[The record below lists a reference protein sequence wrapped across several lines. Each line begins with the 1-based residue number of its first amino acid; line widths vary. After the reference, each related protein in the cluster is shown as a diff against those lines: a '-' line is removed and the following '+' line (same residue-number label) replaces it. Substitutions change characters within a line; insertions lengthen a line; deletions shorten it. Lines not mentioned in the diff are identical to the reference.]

1 MKGDRLGE
9 LEELTLLA
17 IKILGDNA
25 YGVAVQEVIE
35 REAARTVA
43 LGAVYAALDRLELKG
58 LVRSM
63 LSVAVAE
70 RGGRR
75 RRVFQV
81 TGLGVRAVRESETGA
96 RSAVERRSARVART
110 ILMPPSLARL
120 QRPPR
125 GRRVGLEDTSVN
137 HGPGGASRTTRT
149 RRHSS
154 RVVKGFCR

>member
-81 TGLGVRAVRESETGA
+81 TGLGVRAVRESRRAREALWSAVPRASRA
-96 RSAVERRSARVART
+96 RS
-110 ILMPPSLARL
+110 
-120 QRPPR
+120 
-125 GRRVGLEDTSVN
+125 
-137 HGPGGASRTTRT
+137 
-149 RRHSS
+149 
-154 RVVKGFCR
+154 

>member
-1 MKGDRLGE
+1 VKGDRLGE

-17 IKILGDNA
+17 IKVLGDDA
-25 YGVAVQEVIE
+25 YGVAVQEAIE

-63 LSVAVAE
+63 VSVAGAG

-81 TGLGVRAVRESETGA
+81 TAEGLKAVRECRRAREALWGAVPRGA
-96 RSAVERRSARVART
+96 RGRS
-110 ILMPPSLARL
+110 
-120 QRPPR
+120 
-125 GRRVGLEDTSVN
+125 
-137 HGPGGASRTTRT
+137 
-149 RRHSS
+149 
-154 RVVKGFCR
+154 